1 MIKLSKEH
9 HNYLISIL
17 DDHLKKRIINVLM
30 IENNNYMYNAD
41 DDLELD
47 LYDYLQDK
55 QVEFGFDKDYNP
67 NEDWEKIQKIIDEV
81 YNQIEA

>member
-17 DDHLKKRIINVLM
+17 DDYLKKRIINVLM

-67 NEDWEKIQKIIDEV
+67 NEDWENIQKIIDEV
-81 YNQIEA
+81 YNQIEV

>member
-1 MIKLSKEH
+1 
-9 HNYLISIL
+9 
-17 DDHLKKRIINVLM
+17 M

-81 YNQIEA
+81 YNQIEV